1 MGLALPVLE
10 EKNMFSSVVLMVETE
25 VMEGQLFLSLREI
38 LIHLLILDIHNT
50 LKLKM
55 ENLVVRETE
64 PVQMVKI

>member
-1 MGLALPVLE
+1 
-10 EKNMFSSVVLMVETE
+10 MVETE
-25 VMEGQLFLSLREI
+25 VMGVQLFLSLREI